1 MKKVVDFDL
10 EKAKSGA
17 YEIVTRNGHSVRVLC
32 WDKKGEKGEMDE
44 FPIVTLVKKEGGNEI
59 FVAYDKRGRAMSM
72 KSDLNLVLQVDVE
85 LLELLTDFEYNVGD
99 LMYGGYIDE
108 INEEGLACVKAKA
121 RELLDLAKMELF
133 NEAWFDSHNAKEIDI
148 LKSNVSECRISDNLK
163 MVLLERGWDIIDAK
177 NHLATLKDLLMVCTK
192 GKWLD
197 SEKSGVSNVRYSEQM
212 GVIYD
217 CVSGEEIS
225 ERDVM
230 GLVLRAL
237 NYQESEDEDVLKR
250 KREKVERDGRMRKSL
265 TTSKLEGRTSNDVGL

>member
-1 MKKVVDFDL
+1 MKKAIDFDV
-10 EKAKSGA
+10 EKAKSGI
-17 YEIVTRNGHSVRVLC
+17 YRVVTKDGRPARIIC
-32 WDKKGEKGEMDE
+32 WDKIDGGDYC
-44 FPIVTLVKKEGGNEI
+44 IVALVRNKVGNEI
-59 FVAYDKRGRAMSM
+59 TMTYRENGLSNDHFRDDSV
-72 KSDLNLVLQVDVE
+72 DLHLEVDVE
-85 LLELLTDFEYNVGD
+85 LLELLTDFECKVGD

-108 INEEGLACVKAKA
+108 INEEGVACVKAKA
-121 RELLDLAKMELF
+121 SELLDLAKMELF
-133 NEAWFDSHNAKEIDI
+133 NEAWFESHNAKEIDI

-197 SEKSGVSNVRYSEQM
+197 SEKRGVSNVRYSEQM

-217 CVSGEEIS
+217 CVSGKEIS

-230 GLVLRAL
+230 DLVLKAL
-237 NYQESEDEDVLKR
+237 NYRESEDEEVLKR
-250 KREKVERDGRMRKSL
+250 KREKVERMGLIRKSL

>member
-1 MKKVVDFDL
+1 MKKAIDFDV
-10 EKAKSGA
+10 EKAKSGV
-17 YEIVTRNGHSVRVLC
+17 YQVVTKDGRPARIIC
-32 WDKKGEKGEMDE
+32 WDKIDGGNYC
-44 FPIVTLVKKEGGNEI
+44 IVALVRNKVGNEI
-59 FVAYDKRGRAMSM
+59 TMTYREDGLSNDHFRDDSV
-72 KSDLNLVLQVDVE
+72 DLHLEVEVE
-85 LLELLTDFEYNVGD
+85 LLELLTDFEYKVGD

-121 RELLDLAKMELF
+121 GELFDLAKMELF
-133 NEAWFDSHNAKEIDI
+133 NEAWFDSHNAKEIDV

-217 CVSGEEIS
+217 CVSGKEIS

-230 GLVLRAL
+230 DLVLKAL
-237 NYQESEDEDVLKR
+237 NYRESEDEEVLKR
-250 KREKVERDGRMRKSL
+250 KRERVERVGRMKKSL
-265 TTSKLEGRTSNDVGL
+265 TTNKLEGRTSDDVGL

>member
-1 MKKVVDFDL
+1 MKKAIDFDV
-10 EKAKSGA
+10 EKAKSGV
-17 YEIVTRNGHSVRVLC
+17 YQVVTKDGRPARIIC
-32 WDKKGEKGEMDE
+32 WDKIDGGNYC
-44 FPIVTLVKKEGGNEI
+44 IVALVRNKVGNEI
-59 FVAYDKRGRAMSM
+59 TMTYREDGLSNDHFRDDSV
-72 KSDLNLVLQVDVE
+72 DLHLEVEVE
-85 LLELLTDFEYNVGD
+85 LLELLTDFEYKVGD

-121 RELLDLAKMELF
+121 GELLDLAKMELF

-177 NHLATLKDLLMVCTK
+177 NHLGTLKDLLMVCTK

-217 CVSGEEIS
+217 CVSGKEIS

-230 GLVLRAL
+230 DLVLKAL
-237 NYQESEDEDVLKR
+237 NYREPEEKLR
-250 KREKVERDGRMRKSL
+250 LEMKREKVERVGRIRKSL
-265 TTSKLEGRTSNDVGL
+265 TTNKLEGKTSNDVGL